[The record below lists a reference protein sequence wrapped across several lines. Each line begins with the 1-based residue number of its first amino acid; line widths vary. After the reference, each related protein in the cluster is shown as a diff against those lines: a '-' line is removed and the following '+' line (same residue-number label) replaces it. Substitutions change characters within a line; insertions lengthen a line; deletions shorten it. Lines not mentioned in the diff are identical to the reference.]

1 MNAIGIYQDD
11 KFEFRLAYNWRSDF
25 VSSYS
30 DFITGNPI
38 FQEDAG
44 FLDGSAKYD
53 VTDALQLRFQVSN
66 ILATSQDATQQINA
80 DGDRFSRAS
89 IQFDRRF
96 RFGLRYNF

>member
-1 MNAIGIYQDD
+1 M
-11 KFEFRLAYNWRSDF
+11 
-25 VSSYS
+25 SSYS

-44 FLDGSAKYD
+44 FLDASAKYNVND
-53 VTDALQLRFQVSN
+53 NLQLRFQVSN

-89 IQFDRRF
+89 IQFDRRI